1 MIRRPPRSTRTDT
14 LFPYTTL
21 CRSHTGANNKNGADD
36 WELQAQYQFNAMG
49 RTNHWT
55 NLFVDRSKAIAAQND
70 ADTLSYVRHDNYTPL
85 RAALQRL
92 PESRRPRWIPDLDP
106 AQGFD
111 DTGFARDGSGWR
123 SEEHTSELQ
132 SLMRISYAVFC
143 LK

>member
-1 MIRRPPRSTRTDT
+1 
-14 LFPYTTL
+14 
-21 CRSHTGANNKNGADD
+21 
-36 WELQAQYQFNAMG
+36 MG

-111 DTGFARDGSGWR
+111 DTGFARDGSGAR
-123 SEEHTSELQ
+123 
-132 SLMRISYAVFC
+132 AVRYKPFPGTVWPTQIGRASGRESVGPSV
-143 LK
+143 